1 MDWFRRLWLK
11 TFKLL
16 ITSTVLYE
24 LMNMHNERDKM
35 KLAYIL
41 LDNLKLTIGLCQV
54 SYQHNCLKG
63 KKEPGY

>member
-24 LMNMHNERDKM
+24 LMNMHNEHDNI

-41 LDNLKLTIGLCQV
+41 LDNLQLTISPCQI
-54 SYQHNCLKG
+54 SY
-63 KKEPGY
+63 